1 MSAPPTEAAAAGGP
15 EDFYGFREVPFHVHL
30 GMRFE
35 RVRPGGPAVV
45 TLPADRRLL
54 DSDGRH
60 SPAAVYA
67 VGEVASGISVCD
79 ALALHGAGAKTTLM
93 PLVLTRRTVFDP
105 GPAPRGAIRS
115 SSRFVGDTAAAAE
128 RLRGSRKV
136 NVEVECTMRGE
147 DEAEVAGRVHV
158 YFYVRMMELARL
170 EAMAG
175 KLMPAMAE
183 RARAVL
189 GLRGAET

>member
-1 MSAPPTEAAAAGGP
+1 MPGEAFAAGGP

-35 RVRPGGPAVV
+35 RARPGGPAVV
-45 TLPADRRLL
+45 ALPAEPRLL
-54 DSDGRH
+54 DRVGRH
-60 SPAAVYA
+60 SPAAVYL

-79 ALALHGAGAKTTLM
+79 ALALHGAGAETTLM
-93 PLVLTRRTVFDP
+93 PLVLTRRTVFTP
-105 GPAPRGAIRS
+105 GPAPCGEIRS
-115 SSRFVGDTAAAAE
+115 SARFVGDSAAAAE

-136 NVEVECTMRGE
+136 NVEIECAMRGQE
-147 DEAEVAGRVHV
+147 GDVAGRVHV
-158 YFYVRMMELARL
+158 HFYVRMMELARL

-175 KLMPAMAE
+175 QLMPAMAE

-189 GLRGAET
+189 GLRDGGP